1 MERAFAMSDQPTEA
15 RPTRTDVQSNLA
27 ALAQL
32 LRKTHHVG
40 PEAQRELAEIVEELA
55 KALGAVPAPSTE
67 MAALAAST
75 GHLVEALHEQKDKGI
90 LSDARARVEK
100 AIVTAEAKAPF
111 AAGIA
116 QRLVNVLTDLGI

>member
-1 MERAFAMSDQPTEA
+1 MSDQPAEG
-15 RPTRTDVQSNLA
+15 RPSRADVQDNLT

-40 PEAQRELAEIVEELA
+40 PEAQRELAEIVEDLA
-55 KALGAVPAPSTE
+55 KALASAPAPSTE
-67 MAALAAST
+67 MTALAAST
-75 GHLVEALHEQKDKGI
+75 GHLVEALHQQKDKGM
-90 LSDARARVEK
+90 LADARARVEK

-116 QRLVNVLTDLGI
+116 QRLVDVLTDLGI

>member
-1 MERAFAMSDQPTEA
+1 MSDQPTEG

-32 LRKTHHVG
+32 LRKTHHLD
-40 PEAQRELAEIVEELA
+40 PEAQQELAEIVEELA
-55 KALGAVPAPSTE
+55 KALGTAPAPPAE
-67 MAALAAST
+67 MTALAAST
-75 GHLVEALHEQKDKGI
+75 GHLVEALHQHKDKGI

-116 QRLVNVLTDLGI
+116 QRLVVVLTDLGI